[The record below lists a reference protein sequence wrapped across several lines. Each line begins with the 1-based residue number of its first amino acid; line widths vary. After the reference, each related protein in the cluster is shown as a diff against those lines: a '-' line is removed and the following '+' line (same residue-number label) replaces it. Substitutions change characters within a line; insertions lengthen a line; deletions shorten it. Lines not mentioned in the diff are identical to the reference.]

1 MYARHNIL
9 RLSVIKVAKWLM
21 LYMPIVVPFY
31 EKNGLTMQSIM
42 ILQGIYS
49 VAIVA
54 MEIPSGYLADV
65 IGRRQTLTLGVTL
78 GAIGFGVYCFGH
90 GFTGFLIAEV
100 ILGIGQ
106 SFVSGADSALLYDS
120 LLEDGRK
127 GEYTRYE
134 GRITSLG
141 NLAEA
146 VAGIAGGLLAL
157 ISLRT
162 PYIAQTLVA
171 AVAIPA
177 AFGLREPVRQTPMLK
192 ANFREILRITEF
204 ALFRN
209 RELRRNIIFSS
220 IVGAATLTMAWF
232 AQPFFEHTGIALT
245 WYGFLWT
252 ALNLTVAI
260 SAFIAYKLEERIGQK
275 ASVWIIA
282 LLIPGGYLALS
293 GSSSVYGLILL
304 FTFYI
309 VRGFATPVLK
319 DYINRITGSDI
330 RATVLSV
337 RNFIIR
343 LLFAVIGPFAGYLKD
358 QYSLS
363 QAFLLSGIIFMVLCV
378 ITAFVYLAS
387 NENINRLTN
396 YTSRTRPS

>member
-1 MYARHNIL
+1 
-9 RLSVIKVAKWLM
+9 M
-21 LYMPIVVPFY
+21 LYMPIVIPFY
-31 EKNGLTMQSIM
+31 EKNGLSMHSIM

-49 VAIVA
+49 VSIVI

-65 IGRRQTLTLGVTL
+65 IGRRKTLILGMIL
-78 GAIGFGVYCFGH
+78 GAVGFGVYSFSFG
-90 GFTGFLIAEV
+90 FIGFLIAEV

-120 LLEDGRK
+120 LLEDGRAK
-127 GEYTRYE
+127 EYTMYE

-146 VAGIAGGLLAL
+146 IAGIGGGLLAL

-162 PYIAQTLVA
+162 PYFAQTLIYML
-171 AVAIPA
+171 AVPA
-177 AFGLREPVRQTPMLK
+177 SFGLREPARQTSMLN

-204 ALFRN
+204 ALIRN

-220 IVGAATLTMAWF
+220 IVGTATLTMAWF
-232 AQPFFEHTGIALT
+232 AQPFFEHAGIKLS
-245 WYGFLWT
+245 WYGVLWT
-252 ALNLTVAI
+252 SLNLTVAVM
-260 SAFIAYKLEERIGQK
+260 AFIAYRLEMKLGQK
-275 ASVWIIA
+275 LSVWIIA
-282 LLIPGGYLALS
+282 VLIPAGYLAMS
-293 GSSSVYGLILL
+293 GAHSIYGLGIL
-304 FTFYI
+304 FAFYM

-343 LLFAVIGPFAGYLKD
+343 LLFAVVGPFAGYIKD
-358 QYSLS
+358 VYSLS
-363 QAFLLSGIIFMVLCV
+363 QAFLLSGIIFLVICI
-378 ITAFVYLAS
+378 ITALVYLSS
-387 NENINRLTN
+387 NDRINLLTN
-396 YTSRTRPS
+396 YRSRTRPS